1 MNLDSDTPSRGDAR
15 SVWGDQILLATI
27 LISALATLVLGFQL
41 TDALWA
47 ISGVA
52 LLVMVAAVAYVTLRG
67 TLSSR
72 LLLTSVVALMVML
85 QIQLTQGVVEYH
97 FGVFVALAL
106 VMVYLD
112 WRPIVLAALLFAVHH
127 LVFDRL
133 LAAGLNWYCLSEPNL
148 PMVLLHAT
156 YVVVQTGLELALVAG
171 MAKAATEGQELQKMV
186 ELVNQPAGIS
196 LRLAGFEAKT
206 VLGQALQR
214 MLTRMDVA
222 VSTVHESVA
231 SISLA
236 SSDIASGN
244 QNLSSRTENAAAGIQ
259 QTAASMEELAATLE
273 HSTSAANQAKTMAN
287 DNAVVA
293 EKCGEVVTQVVAT
306 MADINTSS
314 RKISDIIGVIDG
326 IAFQTNILA
335 LNAAVEAARAGEQGR
350 GFAVVAS
357 EVRNLAQRSA
367 LAAKEIKDLI
377 GASVDKVEAG
387 TLLVQSAGSTMQEV
401 VTNANKVSV
410 FIEEITRA
418 TSEQS
423 ISINEVTQAVTQ
435 LDRMTQ
441 QNAALVEQ
449 SLASSN
455 SLRDQATQLNGVVG
469 LFQRA

>member
-1 MNLDSDTPSRGDAR
+1 MKLDVDTSSQGDAR
-15 SVWGDQILLATI
+15 SLWGDQILLTMI
-27 LISALATLVLGFQL
+27 LISSLAALVLGFQL
-41 TDALWA
+41 ADWLWVISSVAVLVGGALT
-47 ISGVA
+47 IYFG
-52 LLVMVAAVAYVTLRG
+52 MRG
-67 TLSSR
+67 SLSCR
-72 LLLTSVVALMVML
+72 LLLTGIMAFTVML
-85 QIQLTQGVVEYH
+85 QIQLTQGVVEYR
-97 FGVFVALAL
+97 FGVFVTMAL

-112 WRPIVLAALLFAVHH
+112 WRPIALAALLFVAHH

-133 LAAGLNWYCLSEPNL
+133 LAAGLNLYVLGTPNL
-148 PMVLLHAT
+148 PMVLLHVA
-156 YVVVQTGLELALVAG
+156 YVVIQTGLELALVAS
-171 MAKAATEGQELQKMV
+171 MVKVATEGKELHKMV
-186 ELVNQPAGIS
+186 ELANQSAGIT

-206 VLGQALQR
+206 GLGQALQR
-214 MLTRMDVA
+214 MLRRLDDA
-222 VSTVHESVA
+222 VTTLHQSVA
-231 SISLA
+231 SISMA
-236 SSDIASGN
+236 SSDIATGN
-244 QNLSSRTENAAAGIQ
+244 QNLNSRTENAAAGLQ
-259 QTAASMEELAATLE
+259 QTAASMEELAATLA
-273 HSTSAANQAKTMAN
+273 HSTSAANQAKAMAN
-287 DNAVVA
+287 DNAEVA

-306 MADINTSS
+306 MANINTSS

-357 EVRNLAQRSA
+357 EVRNLAQLSA
-367 LAAKEIKDLI
+367 LAAKEIKNLI

-455 SLRDQATQLNGVVG
+455 SLRDQVTQLNGVVG

>member
-1 MNLDSDTPSRGDAR
+1 MNVDVDTSSRGDAR
-15 SVWGDQILLATI
+15 SFKGDQILLAMI
-27 LISALATLVLGFQL
+27 LISSLLALVLGSQL
-41 TDALWA
+41 ADWLWVISSVAVLAGGALTTYLA
-47 ISGVA
+47 
-52 LLVMVAAVAYVTLRG
+52 LRG
-67 TLSSR
+67 SLSSR
-72 LLLTSVVALMVML
+72 LLLTSIMAFTVML
-85 QIQLTQGVVEYH
+85 QIQLAQGVIQYH
-97 FGVFVALAL
+97 FGVFVTVAL

-112 WRPIVLAALLFAVHH
+112 WRPIALAALLFVAHY

-133 LAAGLNWYCLSEPNL
+133 LAAGLNLYVLSTPNL
-148 PMVLLHAT
+148 PMVLLHVA
-156 YVVVQTGLELALVAG
+156 YVVIQTGLELALVAS
-171 MAKAATEGQELQKMV
+171 MVKVATEGKELHKMV
-186 ELVNQPAGIS
+186 ELVNQTDGIT

-206 VLGQALQR
+206 GLGQALQR
-214 MLTRMDVA
+214 MLRRLDDAAT
-222 VSTVHESVA
+222 TLHQSVA
-231 SISLA
+231 RISIA
-236 SSDIASGN
+236 SSDIATGN
-244 QNLSSRTENAAAGIQ
+244 QNLNSRTENAAAGLQ
-259 QTAASMEELAATLE
+259 QTAASMEELAATLA
-273 HSTSAANQAKTMAN
+273 HSTSAANQAKAMAN

-293 EKCGEVVTQVVAT
+293 EKCGEVVSQVVAT

-357 EVRNLAQRSA
+357 EVRSLAQRSA
-367 LAAKEIKDLI
+367 LAAKEIKNLI

-455 SLRDQATQLNGVVG
+455 SLRDQVTQLNGVVG

>member
-1 MNLDSDTPSRGDAR
+1 MKLDSDTPSRGDAR
-15 SVWGDQILLATI
+15 AVWGDRILAAMI
-27 LISALATLVLGFQL
+27 LISALGTLVLGFQL

-47 ISGVA
+47 IGGVA
-52 LLVMVAAVAYVTLRG
+52 LLVMVAAVTYVTLRG

-72 LLLTSVVALMVML
+72 LVLTSVVAFTVML
-85 QIQLTQGVVEYH
+85 QIQLAQGVVEYH
-97 FGVFVALAL
+97 FGVFVSLAL

-112 WRPIVLAALLFAVHH
+112 WRPIVLAALLFAAHH

-133 LAAGLNWYCLSEPNL
+133 LAAGFNLYCLSEPNL
-148 PMVLLHAT
+148 SMVLLHAM

-206 VLGQALQR
+206 VLGRALQR

-222 VSTVHESVA
+222 VSTVHQSVA

-236 SSDIASGN
+236 SSDIATGN
-244 QNLSSRTENAAAGIQ
+244 QNLSTRTENAAAGIQ

>member
-1 MNLDSDTPSRGDAR
+1 
-15 SVWGDQILLATI
+15 
-27 LISALATLVLGFQL
+27 
-41 TDALWA
+41 
-47 ISGVA
+47 
-52 LLVMVAAVAYVTLRG
+52 
-67 TLSSR
+67 
-72 LLLTSVVALMVML
+72 MVML

-97 FGVFVALAL
+97 FGVFVTLAL

-112 WRPIVLAALLFAVHH
+112 WRPIVLAALLFALHH

-133 LAAGLNWYCLSEPNL
+133 LAAGLNLYCLGEPNL
-148 PMVLLHAT
+148 PMVLLHAV

-171 MAKAATEGQELQKMV
+171 MAKAATEGQELQTMV

-222 VSTVHESVA
+222 VSTVHQSVA

-236 SSDIASGN
+236 SSDIATGN
-244 QNLSSRTENAAAGIQ
+244 QNLSTRTENAAAGIQ

-293 EKCGEVVTQVVAT
+293 EKCGEVVTQVVST

-401 VTNANKVSV
+401 VTNAKKVSV

>member
-1 MNLDSDTPSRGDAR
+1 MKLDSDTPSRGDAR
-15 SVWGDQILLATI
+15 AAWGDQILAATI
-27 LISALATLVLGFQL
+27 LISALGTLVLGFQL

-47 ISGVA
+47 IGGVA
-52 LLVMVAAVAYVTLRG
+52 LLVMVAAVTYVTLRG

-72 LLLTSVVALMVML
+72 LVLTSVVAFMVML
-85 QIQLTQGVVEYH
+85 QIQLAQGVVEYH
-97 FGVFVALAL
+97 FGVFVSLAL

-112 WRPIVLAALLFAVHH
+112 WRPIVLAALLFAAHH

-133 LAAGLNWYCLSEPNL
+133 LAAGFNLYCLSEPNL
-148 PMVLLHAT
+148 SMVLLHAM

-222 VSTVHESVA
+222 VSTVHQSVA

-236 SSDIASGN
+236 SSDIATGN
-244 QNLSSRTENAAAGIQ
+244 QNLSTRTENAAAGIQ

-293 EKCGEVVTQVVAT
+293 EKCGEVVTQVVTT